1 LSSKILRLHDP
12 EIIWTFSG
20 IFVYCISAYKKEKV
34 SVSTLAARPPI
45 FSSLCVKDKVLLPLE
60 LGTVER
66 VMCLKDYYYHYFVFI
81 YVVNFYLKKKPFNK
95 NVLLRKERKAKVGP
109 THGVE

>member
-1 LSSKILRLHDP
+1 M
-12 EIIWTFSG
+12 
-20 IFVYCISAYKKEKV
+20 
-34 SVSTLAARPPI
+34 LAARPPI

-81 YVVNFYLKKKPFNK
+81 YVVNFYLKKKKPLTKMYFSVR
-95 NVLLRKERKAKVGP
+95 NVKQKWAPPTGLNDSHRGRKGP
-109 THGVE
+109 GEVPHS